1 MQIYQYPSKAAEKR
15 VQDTIERGLGFSKE
29 DYENVETF
37 LKDVKTRGDEALV
50 EYTNK
55 FDSNKVTVESL
66 KVSQK
71 EFDRALKKVDASF
84 LKALDRAVNQVKSF
98 HEKQKKNSW
107 IDTPRE
113 GVMTGQLIKPV
124 NAAGIYVPGAQGG
137 KTPLVSSVLMG
148 GIPAKTAG
156 VQSINLMT
164 PPMENGEISP
174 HILAAAHKIGIDN
187 VFKAG
192 SAWAIGALAH
202 GTKQVPKVDVI
213 VGPGNIYVTL
223 AKKIVSGSVGIDMIA
238 GPSEILI
245 IADKDA
251 DPEFIAADLLSQAE
265 HDIMASSILIT
276 DSQDLADNTL
286 IALEE
291 QIEKLSRK
299 DTAKKSIENFGAV
312 MKVPDIKTAI
322 QLSNRLAPEHLELIV
337 KEPFN
342 YLDKIHNAGALFL
355 GPYTP
360 EPMGDY
366 IAGPNHV
373 LPTAGTA
380 RFSSALSVENFIKK
394 TSLIHYSESAFNKE
408 ADDVI
413 LLAQIEGLTA
423 HANCIKI
430 RKGI

>member
-1 MQIYQYPSKAAEKR
+1 MKIYQYPSKSAEKR
-15 VQDTIERGLGFSKE
+15 VQETIERGLGFSKT

-37 LKDVKTRGDEALV
+37 LKDVKTRGDKALV

-55 FDSNKVTVESL
+55 FDSSKVTVDSL

-71 EFDRALKKVDASF
+71 EFDQAFKKVDASF
-84 LKALDRAVNQVKSF
+84 LKALERSVSQVTSF
-98 HEKQKKNSW
+98 HEKQKENSW
-107 IDTPRE
+107 IDTPRN
-113 GVMTGQLIKPV
+113 GVMVGQLVKPV

-156 VQSINLMT
+156 VKSISLMT

-174 HILAAAHKIGIDN
+174 HILVAAHKIGIN
-187 VFKAG
+187 SVFKAG
-192 SAWAIGALAH
+192 SAWAIGAFAY
-202 GTKQVPKVDVI
+202 GTKQIPKVDVI

-251 DPEFIAADLLSQAE
+251 NPNFIAADLLSQAE
-265 HDIMASSILIT
+265 HDIMASSILVT

-286 IALEE
+286 IALEN
-291 QIEKLSRK
+291 QIEHLSRK

-312 MKVPDIKTAI
+312 MKVPDIETAI
-322 QLSNRLAPEHLELIV
+322 KLSNRLAPEHLELIV

-342 YLDKIHNAGALFL
+342 YLNQIHNAGALFL

-394 TSLIHYSESAFNKE
+394 TSLIHYSKQAFNRE

-413 LLAQIEGLTA
+413 KLAEIEGLTA

-430 RKGI
+430 RKN

>member
-1 MQIYQYPSKAAEKR
+1 MKIYKYPSKAAEKR
-15 VQDTIERGLGFSKE
+15 VQDAIERGLGFSKE
-29 DYENVETF
+29 DYENVETI
-37 LKDVKTRGDEALV
+37 LENIKKGGDQALV

-55 FDSNKVTVESL
+55 FDSQKVSIESL
-66 KVSQK
+66 KVTKK
-71 EFDRALKKVDASF
+71 EFNDAINKVDDSF
-84 LKALDRAVNQVKSF
+84 LNALERSVSQVTSF
-98 HEKQKKNSW
+98 HEKQKENSW
-107 IDTPRE
+107 IDTPRN
-113 GVMTGQLIKPV
+113 GVMVGQLVKPV
-124 NAAGIYVPGAQGG
+124 NAAGIYVPGAKGG

-156 VQSINLMT
+156 VKSISLMT

-174 HILAAAHKIGIDN
+174 HILVAAQKIGIDS

-192 SAWAIGALAH
+192 SAWAIGALAY
-202 GTKQVPKVDVI
+202 GTKQVPKADII

-251 DPEFIAADLLSQAE
+251 DPKFLAADLLSQAE
-265 HDIMASSILIT
+265 HDIMASSILVT
-276 DSQDLADNTL
+276 DSQSVADNTVA
-286 IALEE
+286 ALEK

-299 DTAKKSIENFGAV
+299 DIAKKSIENFGAV
-312 MKVPDIKTAI
+312 MKVPNIKTAI
-322 QLSNRLAPEHLELIV
+322 ELANRLAPEHLELIV
-337 KEPFN
+337 KEPFD
-342 YLDKIHNAGALFL
+342 YIDQIENAGALFL

-394 TSLIHYSESAFNKE
+394 TSLIHYSRKAFNKE

-413 LLAQIEGLTA
+413 KLAEIEGLTA

-430 RKGI
+430 RQ

>member
-1 MQIYQYPSKAAEKR
+1 MKIYQYPSKTAEKR

-29 DYENVETF
+29 DYENVGTILENI
-37 LKDVKTRGDEALV
+37 KKGGDQALV

-55 FDSNKVTVESL
+55 FDSDKVTVDSL

-71 EFDRALKKVDASF
+71 EFDQAFKKVDASF
-84 LKALDRAVNQVKSF
+84 LKALERSVSQVTSF
-98 HEKQKKNSW
+98 HEKQKENSW
-107 IDTPRE
+107 IDTPRD
-113 GVMTGQLIKPV
+113 GVMVGQLVKPV

-156 VQSINLMT
+156 VKSISLMT

-174 HILAAAHKIGIDN
+174 HILVAAQKIGIDN

-192 SAWAIGALAH
+192 SAWAIGALAY
-202 GTKQVPKVDVI
+202 GTKQIPKVDII
-213 VGPGNIYVTL
+213 VGPGNIFVTL

-251 DPEFIAADLLSQAE
+251 DPKFIAADLLSQAE

-276 DSQDLADNTL
+276 DSQSVADNTVT
-286 IALEE
+286 ALEK

-299 DTAKKSIENFGAV
+299 DIAKKSIENFGAV

-322 QLSNRLAPEHLELIV
+322 ELSNRLSPEHLELIV
-337 KEPFN
+337 KGPFD
-342 YLDKIHNAGALFL
+342 YIDQIENAGALFL

-380 RFSSALSVENFIKK
+380 RFSSALSVDNFVKK
-394 TSLIHYSESAFNKE
+394 TSLIHYSKKAFRKE

-413 LLAQIEGLTA
+413 KIAEIEGLTA

-430 RKGI
+430 RQ